1 VYFEEERRRDRE
13 RERVRVKKS
22 ENEIGKNV
30 DKINLCIIIR

>member
-1 VYFEEERRRDRE
+1 MYFEEERRRDRE

-30 DKINLCIIIR
+30 GKINLCIIIR